1 MKPRGPADP
10 DDPDD
15 RSDGPADAERD
26 AWLREALRHA
36 PDSAA
41 APPPALREAIL
52 ARARAATGAHRSAS
66 APGRRP
72 TGAATANPFVAFWDW
87 LARPPIASGF
97 AGVLAATLVGLVW
110 WDRPMDEALPR
121 PPSASVDGARAPQ
134 PSTALSSAPT
144 PGAVPRPA
152 PGAAAERAA
161 RAQDRTAGQTSGD
174 ESASAFPSLEKTE
187 RAAADAGPAA
197 KAAPSRLVT
206 PASPPAGTVSGRSD
220 SMAAD
225 RLREPGAASG
235 AGPEVEAERRA
246 SAQAPPAMERNDP
259 AEPATRDAVAPLG
272 AALAKRDGVAKR
284 DPLAKRDALAQLGA
298 APLASVRGSIAAEA
312 PRWSRRTTGAQ
323 AAVDDAAQRWL
334 AAVDAAVAGRWQPLA
349 DADASLA
356 AAPAE
361 AGSGALLVLNR
372 DGQPAALVR
381 IDGRSVTLESRLDG
395 RARRWQAT
403 LEESAARRL
412 PSTLPR

>member
-1 MKPRGPADP
+1 MKPRGPADS
-10 DDPDD
+10 DD
-15 RSDGPADAERD
+15 RSNRPADAERD

-52 ARARAATGAHRSAS
+52 AQARAATGAHRSGS
-66 APGRRP
+66 APGRQSA
-72 TGAATANPFVAFWDW
+72 GAAPANPFVAFWEW

-97 AGVLAATLVGLVW
+97 AGVMAATLVGLMW
-110 WDRPMDEALPR
+110 WDRPTDQALPR
-121 PPSASVDGARAPQ
+121 LPIASVGSARAPQ
-134 PSTALSSAPT
+134 PSATLPSAPSPSLSSAPSA
-144 PGAVPRPA
+144 GAMPTPA

-161 RAQDRTAGQTSGD
+161 RAQDRTAGQMARGA
-174 ESASAFPSLEKTE
+174 SASAFPSLAKKE
-187 RAAADAGPAA
+187 RAAADASPAA
-197 KAAPSRLVT
+197 KAAPSPIVT

-225 RLREPGAASG
+225 RLRQPSAAG
-235 AGPEVEAERRA
+235 DAGPAVEAERRA
-246 SAQAPPAMERNDP
+246 SAQAPRAMEHND
-259 AEPATRDAVAPLG
+259 AAALARRDAVA
-272 AALAKRDGVAKR
+272 
-284 DPLAKRDALAQLGA
+284 QLGP

-323 AAVDDAAQRWL
+323 DAIDDAAQRWL
-334 AAVDAAVAGRWQPLA
+334 ADVDAAVAGRWRPLA
-349 DADASLA
+349 EADASLA

-361 AGSGALLVLNR
+361 AGSGAVLVLDR

-381 IDGRSVTLESRLDG
+381 IDGRTLTLESRLDG

-412 PSTLPR
+412 SSTLPP